1 MKFANHLQLKH
12 AIKCHAVANGLVIKY
27 LKSESN
33 RLLAVCGQ
41 PNTCR
46 WRLWATQ
53 MSTEES
59 FQIKTLRNKHTCVRD
74 YNAKIVTS
82 IWLAK
87 EYARK
92 LRDNPTMKLKEMMA
106 DVKETYGIT
115 VTLNQCYR
123 AKEKAVGEIEKDL
136 EKHYGLLFNYAEEI
150 QSKNPG
156 SRVVIDVN
164 DQDGARK
171 FRRFYVCFAGIKR
184 GWKENCRKII
194 GLDGCWLKGKCKGE
208 LLSAIGRD
216 ANDQM
221 FPICW
226 AVVEGESYD
235 SWSWFLKL
243 LVLDLGPDGP
253 FSKGTGWTI
262 LSDQQKGLIKA
273 VGEIMPEAEHRN
285 CARHIYA
292 NFKKKWD
299 GAQYRKWFWVAA
311 KSSTKAEFGKAMSS
325 ILTLSKNAHKWLM
338 IHDPNVWS
346 RAFFSTTTKCTNIE
360 NNMCEVFNGSILS
373 ARDKLIIHLLEDIR
387 RALMDRKER
396 NSAIVLANDSDPICP
411 RIRKKLEDHKQ
422 VYRYWNLKYNGEGMF
437 EVYIGPTCGY
447 VVNMKEGT
455 CTCNM
460 WKLSGIPCVH
470 AISAIYY
477 GNGNPDDYVDACYMK
492 ETYRQ
497 TYSGYLQPMEGS
509 NMWPESSINPVLPPV
524 ERRMPG
530 RPKKAR
536 RKEFGEDVGTS
547 KKQCEETMR
556 VSRKKLQMTCSN
568 CGGSGHNKKT
578 CKNPTKVVN
587 SQPKKNRGRPKV
599 EKPTT
604 SVAPKKRQVKKY
616 TNMGA
621 GLYIDLKTGKT
632 YLNGFLIQSGQAPSH
647 GGESSNPATVILS
660 QDGPSATQSNEME

>member
-1 MKFANHLQLKH
+1 MELTVGMKFANHLQLKH

-262 LSDQQKGLIKA
+262 LSDQQKVHFYTCIK
-273 VGEIMPEAEHRN
+273 
-285 CARHIYA
+285 
-292 NFKKKWD
+292 
-299 GAQYRKWFWVAA
+299 
-311 KSSTKAEFGKAMSS
+311 
-325 ILTLSKNAHKWLM
+325 
-338 IHDPNVWS
+338 
-346 RAFFSTTTKCTNIE
+346 
-360 NNMCEVFNGSILS
+360 
-373 ARDKLIIHLLEDIR
+373 II
-387 RALMDRKER
+387 
-396 NSAIVLANDSDPICP
+396 
-411 RIRKKLEDHKQ
+411 
-422 VYRYWNLKYNGEGMF
+422 
-437 EVYIGPTCGY
+437 
-447 VVNMKEGT
+447 
-455 CTCNM
+455 
-460 WKLSGIPCVH
+460 
-470 AISAIYY
+470 
-477 GNGNPDDYVDACYMK
+477 
-492 ETYRQ
+492 
-497 TYSGYLQPMEGS
+497 
-509 NMWPESSINPVLPPV
+509 
-524 ERRMPG
+524 
-530 RPKKAR
+530 
-536 RKEFGEDVGTS
+536 
-547 KKQCEETMR
+547 
-556 VSRKKLQMTCSN
+556 
-568 CGGSGHNKKT
+568 
-578 CKNPTKVVN
+578 
-587 SQPKKNRGRPKV
+587 
-599 EKPTT
+599 
-604 SVAPKKRQVKKY
+604 
-616 TNMGA
+616 
-621 GLYIDLKTGKT
+621 
-632 YLNGFLIQSGQAPSH
+632 
-647 GGESSNPATVILS
+647 VI
-660 QDGPSATQSNEME
+660 